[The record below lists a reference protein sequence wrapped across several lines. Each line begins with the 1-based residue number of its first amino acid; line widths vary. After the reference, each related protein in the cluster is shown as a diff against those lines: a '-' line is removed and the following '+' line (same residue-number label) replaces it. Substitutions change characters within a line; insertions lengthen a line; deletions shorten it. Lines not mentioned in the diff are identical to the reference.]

1 MVADEAGLR
10 AYQWKEVS
18 FLVAAS
24 QSQGSF
30 TGGKWDWP
38 GKPRGGQESLQ
49 SSGERPVGL
58 LCQWA

>member
-1 MVADEAGLR
+1 MERFQVEAVTTVWGHVVADEAGLR

-24 QSQGSF
+24 QLQGSF

-38 GKPRGGQESLQ
+38 GKPRGG
-49 SSGERPVGL
+49 
-58 LCQWA
+58 